1 MHPAS
6 GDLNSCVCPNDGLSC
21 PNTPSFWRFEF
32 VCLPAQTEHASP
44 ANPLWHLPVCYMYSG
59 ECTVLANFL
68 SLMRHVAKPA
78 TITTTEGVQK
88 G

>member
-1 MHPAS
+1 
-6 GDLNSCVCPNDGLSC
+6 
-21 PNTPSFWRFEF
+21 
-32 VCLPAQTEHASP
+32 
-44 ANPLWHLPVCYMYSG
+44 MYLG